1 MMKLLLF
8 VLFFLAHVNSLA
20 QLYIK
25 GRVTDGTTELPLK
38 GASVY
43 INNTTIGTVTDD
55 NGEFSLGPF
64 AAGTYEVIASYVGYT
79 PILFTAKIKTA
90 GYRIIFKLEP
100 KEKKL
105 REILILTDETRRKY
119 IELFKKNVLGFTDG
133 AARCRIRNIDEVQFT
148 PGDTKDEFLAY
159 ADIELV
165 IDNPDLGYVI
175 RFQLLDFYYNLAN
188 GSTYF
193 FGYTRYEEMS
203 KDGKAKKRHLRGRK
217 QVYEGSTMHFFRSL
231 VKKDLSRQGFEVLQ
245 IIQDPKKAAD
255 SIVQSG
261 SFRIRGSGI
270 SSMQMATKVNEEQM
284 IQLHSDSGYRLYNLK
299 IGDGWRVTYNKTT
312 ILKQDLQQKNLLI
325 GQNPRSSAS
334 GLRLRD
340 KKSEQPVLV
349 NERGL
354 LLTPTLLYFDF
365 MWGYERLANML
376 PEDYEPD
383 M

>member
-8 VLFFLAHVNSLA
+8 VLFLLAGVNASA

-25 GRVTDGTTELPLK
+25 GRVTDGKNELPLK

-64 AAGTYEVIASYVGYT
+64 AAGNYEVIASYVGYA
-79 PILFTAKIKTA
+79 PLLFTAELKTA
-90 GYRIIFKLEP
+90 GYRITFKLEP
-100 KEKKL
+100 KEKRL

-119 IELFKKNVLGFTDG
+119 LELFKKNVLGFTDG
-133 AARCRIRNIDEVQFT
+133 AVRCRIRNIDEVQFT
-148 PGDTKDEFLAY
+148 PGDTKNEFLAY
-159 ADIELV
+159 ADMELV

-175 RFQLLDFYYNLAN
+175 RFELLDFYYNLAN

-203 KDGKAKKRHLRGRK
+203 KDGEIKKRYLRKRK

-245 IIQDPKKAAD
+245 IIQVPKKAAD

-261 SFRIRGSGI
+261 TFRISGSGI
-270 SSMQMATKVNEEQM
+270 SGMQMATKVNEEQM
-284 IQLHSDSGYRLYNLK
+284 IQLYSDSGYLLYNLK

-312 ILKQDLQQKNLLI
+312 SLKQDLQQKNLLM
-325 GQNPRSSAS
+325 GQTPGSSTS

-354 LLTPTLLYFDF
+354 LLTPMLLYYDF

-376 PEDYEPD
+376 PEDYDPD
-383 M
+383 K